1 MSQITKILFRRGS
14 NAERLSAENIGVTFN
29 VGEPA
34 WVHDTN
40 RMYVGDGVTKG
51 GRPVGMR
58 NLGAV
63 TQLFGTYGNSGY
75 SEIGYNMLLS
85 GVEVGD
91 IVYDRETRMLYSLT
105 GRSNFPPPTG
115 ELVKYDFS
123 ILLDNDFFFFNNNNE
138 LTLQNECIG
147 PYQVASSLV
156 GGGLTKY
163 TTSSPIQIADRA
175 VTNLMLANMP
185 ANTVKLNNRNVADSP
200 VDLVVR
206 PKQFVGRSSTSTLTA
221 IDFTTILA
229 EANIQTQNGIF
240 IESPSVTTTIISLC
254 SQIFSVP
261 DDGQSIFIKTRTSV
275 NGALSANGPII
286 SSNNITTSGDIIASN
301 KILCNQLH
309 TRNGIVNAGTGQISG
324 GSVTCR
330 DINTQ
335 GFNINAG
342 SGDIYCNR
350 LFATGDI
357 TAFFTSDA
365 RLKENIIPLNGSLTK
380 LDNINAYTFTWVPST
395 DYNRVSR
402 SGNDI
407 GLIAQ
412 EIHSVIP
419 EAVSVNKE
427 GYYGID
433 YTRVV
438 PYLLGCVKELKQE
451 VESLKNEI
459 RQFSK

>member
-14 NAERLSAENIGVTFN
+14 NAERLSAENVGVTFN

-40 RMYVGDGVTKG
+40 RLYVGDGVTKG
-51 GRPVGMR
+51 GQPVGVR

-63 TQLFGTYGNSGY
+63 NQLFGSFGNSGY
-75 SEIGYNMLLS
+75 SQTGYNMLLS
-85 GVEVGD
+85 GVEIGD
-91 IVYDRETRMLYSLT
+91 IIYDRETRTLYSLT

-123 ILLDNDFFFFNNNNE
+123 VLLDNDFLFFNTQGE
-138 LTLQNECIG
+138 VTLQNECIG

-163 TTSSPIQIADRA
+163 TTSSPIQIADRG
-175 VTNLMLANMP
+175 VTNLMMANMP
-185 ANTVKLNNRNVADSP
+185 ANTVKLNNRNTSDIP
-200 VDLVVR
+200 VDLLVR
-206 PKQFVGRSSTSTLTA
+206 PKQFVGRTSTSTLTA
-221 IDFTTILA
+221 IDFTAILA
-229 EANIQTQNGIF
+229 ESNIQTQNGVF
-240 IESPSVTTTIISLC
+240 IQSPSINTTILSLC
-254 SQIFSVP
+254 SQIFQIP
-261 DDGQSIFIKTRTSV
+261 DTGQNVFILTKTSI
-275 NGALSANGPII
+275 NGALSAAGPIM
-286 SSNNITTSGDIIASN
+286 SSNNISASGDIA
-301 KILCNQLH
+301 CNGRFVGNQVH

-335 GFNINAG
+335 NFNINAG

-350 LFATGDI
+350 IFATGDI

-365 RLKENIIPLNGSLTK
+365 RLKENIIPLNNTLSK
-380 LDNINAYTFTWVPST
+380 LDNINAYTFTWIPST
-395 DYNRVSR
+395 EYNGVSR
-402 SGNDI
+402 VGSDI

-412 EIHSVIP
+412 EINEIIP

-451 VESLKNEI
+451 INQLKDEI
-459 RQFSK
+459 RQINK